1 MKSIILQKFLRILS
15 IIIITISNI
24 APLFGKEVYAEE
36 LAKLELSKQTVNVNE
51 EFKVFVQKNEE
62 VSLEYDDS
70 LKQISAK
77 TLDNGY
83 KEYTFLPTK
92 EGEFSFKLYKDKI
105 LIIQKNI
112 TVLSHKNNKLIST
125 TVSTEESNTSTTVS
139 TEESNTSTTV
149 STEESNTSTTVS
161 TEESNIKS
169 NFRTQLSKIDS
180 PKVTITSPSTI
191 TSNQL
196 VELSVLLGA
205 SKGELPKD
213 GAIVVKIPKA
223 IVRNKS
229 DLVNKAAVGA
239 PFSWGNPNVTEEG
252 DNYVLNLKYDAN
264 EINQDEATAYTINF
278 AFQAPLFYEGDTTV
292 PDNLNFTVNVQDGDT
307 VNLND
312 TSTSTTVKPPVPALP
327 FFNKYGKMP
336 TSKVG
341 NVSNV
346 SMMDGKVFAGNIF
359 QLVVNYAGDRDV
371 KNAIVSDQLP
381 SSLFFV
387 EPNKY
392 LPATGD
398 STSVNHIR
406 ILKVTSRDTNGEPI
420 AWEYVTSQFKD
431 KITVTDKSFSISF
444 GNLTKSDSYVVEYA
458 VGTNNSDG
466 FGVEYNSGK
475 IMYDGYK
482 ETVIS
487 RPVAVFNNQYSRM
500 GLLKTVDKSLISP
513 NEKELEYSLELT
525 SYSTAIPAGTVI
537 TDQLSSDL
545 SFKELTEFDTSKFTD
560 FNYDPNTNI
569 LTYKTLV
576 PVEPGESYSIRFK
589 ATIVSQLTNGN
600 EISNVAYFKFNG
612 SNLYSNKVTTLMNGQ
627 AILRKVDANTGTVL
641 ENAVFELQDNQ
652 GSVIKTNLTTD
663 SSGTITVGDLLP
675 GKYKFVEIKA
685 PEGYELDATPVEFEI
700 VKNQQK
706 PISLVK

>member
-1 MKSIILQKFLRILS
+1 M
-15 IIIITISNI
+15 
-24 APLFGKEVYAEE
+24 
-36 LAKLELSKQTVNVNE
+36 
-51 EFKVFVQKNEE
+51 
-62 VSLEYDDS
+62 
-70 LKQISAK
+70 
-77 TLDNGY
+77 
-83 KEYTFLPTK
+83 
-92 EGEFSFKLYKDKI
+92 
-105 LIIQKNI
+105 
-112 TVLSHKNNKLIST
+112 
-125 TVSTEESNTSTTVS
+125 
-139 TEESNTSTTV
+139 
-149 STEESNTSTTVS
+149 
-161 TEESNIKS
+161 
-169 NFRTQLSKIDS
+169 
-180 PKVTITSPSTI
+180 TITSPSTI

-213 GAIVVKIPKA
+213 GVIVVKIPKA

-239 PFSWGNPNVTEEG
+239 PFSWGNPKVTEEG

-292 PDNLNFTVNVQDGDT
+292 PDNLKFTVNVQDGDT

-371 KNAIVSDQLP
+371 KDAIVSDQLP

-406 ILKVTSRDTNGEPI
+406 ILKVTSRDTKGEPI

-458 VGTNNSDG
+458 VGTNNPDG

-513 NEKELEYSLELT
+513 NEKELEYSLNLT

-560 FNYDPNTNI
+560 FNYDPDTNI

-576 PVEPGESYSIRFK
+576 PVEPGGSYSIRFK

-612 SNLYSNKVTTLMNGQ
+612 SNLYSNKVTTLVNGQ
-627 AILRKVDANTGTVL
+627 AILKKVDANTGTVL

-700 VKNQQK
+700 VKNQQTAVEVEKTNTLK
-706 PISLVK
+706 PGSVVLTKVDADSKSPLENAVFTLQDEQGNPLQEGLKSSVDGKITVNDLKPGKYKFVETQAPEGYELDATPVEFEIVKNQQDTVKIIFYNVRILSSDDKKTTENNSTNNDKNPVNKKQKISKNTKLKLPKTGTEKSLFFVVVGIVILLIVIYGIYRKLSR